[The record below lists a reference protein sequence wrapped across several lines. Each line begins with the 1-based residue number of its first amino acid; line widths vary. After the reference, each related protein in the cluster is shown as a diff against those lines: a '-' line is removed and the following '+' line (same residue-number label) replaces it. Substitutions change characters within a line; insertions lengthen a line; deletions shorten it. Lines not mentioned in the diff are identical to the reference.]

1 MGAISNPDSVIAT
14 WCSIIPF
21 TSSIVMVARI
31 PFEVPIWQI
40 AVSMVLLIATIIGM
54 MWLAAKIYK
63 TGILMYGKKPS
74 WKELW
79 KWIKY

>member
-1 MGAISNPDSVIAT
+1 
-14 WCSIIPF
+14 
-21 TSSIVMVARI
+21 MVARI